1 MWNSLANSIPK
12 LLFVVAKESLQR
24 KSQEFRFRNA
34 LYKLSRI
41 HLVYITLSRKKV
53 VWVVSIKIS
62 LSAHRVKLCEGTSIQ
77 KKISVSRN
85 NSIVRKK
92 VAA

>member
-41 HLVYITLSRKKV
+41 HLVYITLSRNK
-53 VWVVSIKIS
+53 SGLGCIKIS
-62 LSAHRVKLCEGTSIQ
+62 LSAHRVKLCEEHYIDIE
-77 KKISVSRN
+77 KN
-85 NSIVRKK
+85 
-92 VAA
+92 